1 MLTWRMV
8 VIVASVN
15 ATPNAKMRTAKTNRR
30 PICASVLDPPTGI
43 TRCWSAG
50 FNGQLAGHPPAKE
63 AASHSLFKKRM
74 PTSGG
79 SLLAVASRAPAFIP
93 GFLFEVRDASLS
105 LGEERA

>member
-30 PICASVLDPPTGI
+30 PICGLRTRSAHRDNALLERWFQWTVGRPSAS
-43 TRCWSAG
+43 
-50 FNGQLAGHPPAKE
+50 Q
-63 AASHSLFKKRM
+63 
-74 PTSGG
+74 GG
-79 SLLAVASRAPAFIP
+79 SQSQFVQTHANVWRIVAGSGIAGPGFIP